1 MITKEDRI
9 FITGG
14 SGFIGTNLIDLFM
27 KKGYDFI
34 NLDKAEPIKKDQIS
48 YWVKG
53 NIVNMADLESV
64 FSKYHPTLVIH
75 LAARTDTLSTDIKD
89 YSENTQGSKNIIDI
103 VKKYSC
109 VRHLIMTSTQYVYKS
124 LTIPFPSKDDEYI
137 PHTTYGLSKKIME
150 EDTRHSNL
158 QCAWT
163 IVRPANVWGP
173 WHMRYPNE
181 LWKVLD
187 KGFYVHPTKQPA
199 VRTYAYVKNLTHQ
212 IDGIINADLNI
223 VNEQTY
229 YLGDLPID
237 SRLWL
242 EEWVKQLR
250 GSKLHYIP
258 TWIMRGVA
266 IWGDVLGT
274 LGIKF
279 PIYSIRFNNMMEDWY
294 DTTNK
299 TIDLF
304 GVRNENLSDNVK
316 ETIEWLKG
324 EGVSFFPYWK
334 KKYGKN

>member
-124 LTIPFPSKDDEYI
+124 LTIPFPSK
-137 PHTTYGLSKKIME
+137 M
-150 EDTRHSNL
+150 
-158 QCAWT
+158 
-163 IVRPANVWGP
+163 
-173 WHMRYPNE
+173 M
-181 LWKVLD
+181 
-187 KGFYVHPTKQPA
+187 
-199 VRTYAYVKNLTHQ
+199 
-212 IDGIINADLNI
+212 
-223 VNEQTY
+223 
-229 YLGDLPID
+229 
-237 SRLWL
+237 
-242 EEWVKQLR
+242 
-250 GSKLHYIP
+250 
-258 TWIMRGVA
+258 
-266 IWGDVLGT
+266 
-274 LGIKF
+274 
-279 PIYSIRFNNMMEDWY
+279 SIFLIQRM
-294 DTTNK
+294 
-299 TIDLF
+299 
-304 GVRNENLSDNVK
+304 V
-316 ETIEWLKG
+316 
-324 EGVSFFPYWK
+324 
-334 KKYGKN
+334 

>member
-199 VRTYAYVKNLTHQ
+199 VRTYAYVKNLTHK

-229 YLGDLPID
+229 YLG
-237 SRLWL
+237 
-242 EEWVKQLR
+242 VC
-250 GSKLHYIP
+250 
-258 TWIMRGVA
+258 
-266 IWGDVLGT
+266 
-274 LGIKF
+274 
-279 PIYSIRFNNMMEDWY
+279 
-294 DTTNK
+294 
-299 TIDLF
+299 
-304 GVRNENLSDNVK
+304 NEK
-316 ETIEWLKG
+316 
-324 EGVSFFPYWK
+324 
-334 KKYGKN
+334 